1 MSEGQGS
8 ISYGTQSSNA
18 GGGGGIVVAGAR
30 NGLTVDSDGFIVL
43 GQDEGAGGDPGKL
56 LNDRQVPMNGFTLDF
71 DQSGTLRMTIE
82 DGSLVG
88 DQLSFTAAA
97 QSTTTPITLFT
108 NQGIEPLPTTFGNF
122 YLRLDQTFINTDSQ
136 ADCVMS
142 LGYNT
147 NGGGGKVNPDEA
159 LFATVLESHF
169 IQPGRSVAQFE
180 WYLTSTAKNGDL
192 NRHMFL
198 IVDKDIGFANL
209 DYAVDLIN
217 FANTVQGG
225 GGIWAQMSGS
235 GITLNGVTGQNLT
248 IGMNGGS
255 AAGDGVLEFQVV
267 GGSNGVCTIETTGGG
282 TNESLGIVS
291 PIIGIEATVTTGLF
305 PGVTLQS
312 NNATAGSAAVLVQG
326 ASVPIWEAW
335 NDGFINQIP
344 TFVGQFI
351 SNASPVVPLG
361 FIHLG
366 FADGGPGHIPLV
378 FSAGTL
384 SATPPAGSFEFDSLT
399 NCFFVSRLANN
410 HEVLWMANSGAAAPA
425 TTATPVFT
433 SFYGGNTKA
442 LGDPVGWA
450 DLNLGGTIWKVPLY
464 Q

>member
-8 ISYGTQSSNA
+8 ISYGTQASNA

-30 NGLTVDSDGFIVL
+30 NGLTVDSGGFIVL
-43 GQDEGAGGDPGKL
+43 GQDEGAAGDPGKL
-56 LNDRQVPMNGFTLDF
+56 LNDRQVPMNGFALDF
-71 DQSGTLRMTIE
+71 DQSATLRMTIE

-88 DQLSFTAAA
+88 DQLSFLAAS
-97 QSTTTPITLFT
+97 QSTSTPISLFT

-122 YLRLDQTFINTDSQ
+122 YLRLDQSFINTDGQ

-142 LGYNT
+142 LGYNN
-147 NGGGGKVNPDEA
+147 NGVGGKVNPDEA
-159 LFATVLESHF
+159 FFLTALESHF
-169 IQPGRSVAQFE
+169 IQPGQSVAQFE
-180 WYLTSTAKNGDL
+180 WYLESGTKNGDV
-192 NRHMFL
+192 NRHIFL
-198 IVDKDIGFANL
+198 IVDKDVGFANL
-209 DYAVDLIN
+209 NFQVDIIN
-217 FANTVQGG
+217 YQNTVQGG
-225 GGIWAQMSGS
+225 AGIWAQFSGS
-235 GITLNGVTGQNLT
+235 GLTMNGVTGQNLSLS
-248 IGMNGGS
+248 MFGGNS
-255 AAGDGVLEFQVV
+255 STDGELLFQVV
-267 GGSNGVCTIETTGGG
+267 GGSNGVATIQTSGGG
-282 TNESLGIVS
+282 TNESIGIVS
-291 PIIGIEATVTTGLF
+291 PVIGIESNATAGLF
-305 PGVTLQS
+305 PGITLQS
-312 NNATAGSAAVLVQG
+312 NNPTAGSAAVLVEG
-326 ASVPIWEAW
+326 FAVPIWEAW
-335 NDGFINQIP
+335 NDGYINQIP
-344 TFVGQFI
+344 TFVASFI
-351 SNASPVVPLG
+351 SNASPIVPLG